1 MLKGLHGKKKKA
13 ILWFQTIVGKDVI
26 NRDRHVVS
34 VLSTVVY
41 KCVTLSSLCL
51 SLSTN
56 PEFSLSLSHPNTYQ
70 IVIVIHQIC
79 HKQGQLC
86 LHMPSTDFAH
96 AQLRVNMTQKYN
108 L

>member
-41 KCVTLSSLCL
+41 CDVQFFPLIV
-51 SLSTN
+51 N
-56 PEFSLSLSHPNTYQ
+56 
-70 IVIVIHQIC
+70 IVIDS
-79 HKQGQLC
+79 K
-86 LHMPSTDFAH
+86 
-96 AQLRVNMTQKYN
+96 
-108 L
+108 